1 MPAIAVL
8 VLHAPPLAVSAL
20 FAVAYGAQAAS
31 VPFAG
36 VLVDSV
42 RSLRRLLI
50 VVDLLQVLVV
60 GSVPVSRAMS
70 LLSLPVLF
78 AVAALSGGLGGLTG
92 IAIRAF
98 AARGMAPVDAVEH
111 VSGRESVVAGN
122 TVITGARTAGQVPGP
137 ALAGW
142 LIQALGVVT
151 AVAAD
156 AASYLVSA
164 LICLR
169 LPAEVA
175 GPAQRAGR
183 GFGMDRRSLREGL
196 AVLVGSPALIRLA
209 VADSAL
215 NLGGAAI
222 GSLYVLYA
230 FRILG
235 LKPGALGTVLVVQNA
250 AALLAVATATRVS
263 RRIGLERVVPVFA
276 PAAAAALLFIPAASW
291 LAPLAVLGCYGA
303 IFGYCTT
310 VWAIG
315 SVSLEQL
322 LVPPGQIGRV
332 IALSRAVSLVVIPA
346 GALGGGALAD
356 LWGTRPTLLAAAL
369 AALAGTLTV
378 AGRPS
383 TWRPGPRERAL
394 ADP

>member
-1 MPAIAVL
+1 MPTIAVL
-8 VLHAPPLAVSAL
+8 VLRAPPLAVSAL

-60 GSVPVSRAMS
+60 GSVPVSRALS

-78 AVAALSGGLGGLTG
+78 GVAALSGGLGGLTG

-98 AARGMAPVDAVEH
+98 AARGVAPADVL
-111 VSGRESVVAGN
+111 AGN
-122 TVITGARTAGQVPGP
+122 AVITGARTAGQVPGP

-156 AASYLVSA
+156 AASYLLSA

-169 LPAEVA
+169 LPVAAA
-175 GPAQRAGR
+175 GPAGRAGR
-183 GFGMDRRSLREGL
+183 GLRADRRSLREGL
-196 AVLVGSPALIRLA
+196 AVLAGSPALIRLT

-276 PAAAAALLFIPAASW
+276 PAAAAALLLIPAASW

-332 IALSRAVSLVVIPA
+332 IALSRVVSLVVIPA

-383 TWRPGPRERAL
+383 TWRPGTREGGL
-394 ADP
+394 ADPKA